1 MATDMITLKF
11 TEMQAFIN
19 YVVDN
24 TLMYGMGYKRV
35 LIDYCTAKF
44 YGKAEFESD
53 DIAEIYDSDDIA
65 EIYDNE
71 YEKLYG
77 DYAVNR
83 RQLAMIENAIND
95 ELDRRIK
102 LLSAS
107 MVMSDANDTI
117 ASLATKLANF
127 VDTLGNAYS
136 ETNSEDVRTI
146 AQAMNKLKNNVTAD
160 SLIKAMV
167 DNGVIKG
174 KKKATK
180 KPKTVTQV
188 AENEEI
194 AKDISVSKGG
204 K

>member
-1 MATDMITLKF
+1 MTTDMITLTF
-11 TEMQAFIN
+11 AEMQAFIN

-24 TLMYGMGYKRV
+24 TLIYGMGYKDV
-35 LIDYCTAKF
+35 LIQYCAAKF
-44 YGKAEFESD
+44 YGKIEFE
-53 DIAEIYDSDDIA
+53 SDDIA

-71 YEKLYG
+71 YEKLYS
-77 DYAVNR
+77 DYAINKG
-83 RQLAMIENAIND
+83 QLKMIENAINE

-107 MVMSDANDTI
+107 MVMADANDAI
-117 ASLATKLANF
+117 ANLATKLSNF
-127 VDTLGNAYS
+127 VDILGKAYS
-136 ETNSEDVRTI
+136 ETNSEDVKTI
-146 AQAMNKLKNNVTAD
+146 AQAMSKLKNNVTAD

-174 KKKATK
+174 KKKAIK
-180 KPKTVTQV
+180 KPKTVTEV

-194 AKDISVSKGG
+194 IRNISASKGG

>member
-1 MATDMITLKF
+1 MTTDMITLTF
-11 TEMQAFIN
+11 AEMQAFIN

-24 TLMYGMGYKRV
+24 TLIYGMGYKDV
-35 LIDYCTAKF
+35 LIQYCTAKF
-44 YGKAEFESD
+44 YGKIEFE
-53 DIAEIYDSDDIA
+53 SDDIA

-71 YEKLYG
+71 YEKLYS
-77 DYAVNR
+77 DYAINKG
-83 RQLAMIENAIND
+83 QLKMIENAINE

-107 MVMSDANDTI
+107 MVMADANDAI
-117 ASLATKLANF
+117 ANLAIKLSNF
-127 VDTLGNAYS
+127 VNALGNAYS
-136 ETNSEDVRTI
+136 ETNSEDVKTI
-146 AQAMNKLKNNVTAD
+146 AQAMSKLKNNVTAD

-174 KKKATK
+174 KKKAIK
-180 KPKTVTQV
+180 KPKTVTEV

-194 AKDISVSKGG
+194 VRNISVSKGG

>member
-1 MATDMITLKF
+1 MATEMNTLTF
-11 TEMQAFIN
+11 AEMQAFIN

-24 TLMYGMGYKRV
+24 TLMYGSGYKRV

-44 YGKAEFESD
+44 YGKVEFE
-53 DIAEIYDSDDIA
+53 SDDIA

-71 YEKLYG
+71 YEKLYS
-77 DYAVNR
+77 DYAVNKG
-83 RQLAMIENAIND
+83 QFAMIENAINN
-95 ELDRRIK
+95 ELDRRIR

-107 MVMSDANDTI
+107 MIMSDANDAI
-117 ASLATKLANF
+117 SSLATKLANF
-127 VDTLGNAYS
+127 VDALGSAYS
-136 ETNSEDVRTI
+136 ETNSDDVKTI
-146 AQAMNKLKNNVTAD
+146 AQAMSKLKNNVTAD

-180 KPKTVTQV
+180 KPKTVTEV

-194 AKDISVSKGG
+194 VRNISVSKGG

>member
-1 MATDMITLKF
+1 MATEMNTLTF
-11 TEMQAFIN
+11 AEMQTFIN

-24 TLMYGMGYKRV
+24 TLIYGSGYKNV
-35 LIDYCTAKF
+35 LIQYCTAKF
-44 YGKAEFESD
+44 YGKIEFESD
-53 DIAEIYDSDDIA
+53 NIA

-71 YEKLYG
+71 YEKLYS
-77 DYAVNR
+77 DYAVNKG
-83 RQLAMIENAIND
+83 QFAMIENAINN
-95 ELDRRIK
+95 ELDRRIR

-107 MVMSDANDTI
+107 MVMSDANDAI
-117 ASLATKLANF
+117 ANFATKLSNF
-127 VDTLGNAYS
+127 VNALGNAYS
-136 ETNSEDVRTI
+136 ETNSDDVKTI
-146 AQAMNKLKNNVTAD
+146 AQAMSKLKNNVTAD

-180 KPKTVTQV
+180 KPKTVTEV

-194 AKDISVSKGG
+194 VRDISVSKGG

>member
-1 MATDMITLKF
+1 MVTNTITLTF
-11 TEMQAFIN
+11 AEMQAFIN

-24 TLMYGMGYKRV
+24 TLVYGMGYKEV
-35 LIDYCTAKF
+35 LTQYCTAKF
-44 YGKAEFESD
+44 YGKVEFE
-53 DIAEIYDSDDIA
+53 SDDIA

-71 YEKLYG
+71 YEKLYN
-77 DYAVNR
+77 DYTVNKG
-83 RQLAMIENAIND
+83 QFAMIENAINN

-102 LLSAS
+102 LLLAS
-107 MVMSDANDTI
+107 MVMSDANDAI
-117 ASLATKLANF
+117 ASFVTKLANF

-136 ETNSEDVRTI
+136 ETNSDDVKTI
-146 AQAMNKLKNNVTAD
+146 AQAMSKLKNNVTAD

-180 KPKTVTQV
+180 KPKTVTEV

-194 AKDISVSKGG
+194 VRNISVSKGG

>member
-1 MATDMITLKF
+1 MTTDMITLTF
-11 TEMQAFIN
+11 AEMQAFIN

-24 TLMYGMGYKRV
+24 TLIYGMGYKRIF
-35 LIDYCTAKF
+35 IDYSVAKL
-44 YGKAEFESD
+44 YGKVDFE
-53 DIAEIYDSDDIA
+53 SDDIA

-71 YEKLYG
+71 YEKLYS
-77 DYAVNR
+77 DYAINKGQFV
-83 RQLAMIENAIND
+83 MIENSINE

-107 MVMSDANDTI
+107 MVMSDANDAI
-117 ASLATKLANF
+117 ASLATKLSNF
-127 VDTLGNAYS
+127 VNALGNAYS
-136 ETNSEDVRTI
+136 ETNSEDVKTI
-146 AQAMNKLKNNVTAD
+146 AQAMSKLKNNVTAD

-180 KPKTVTQV
+180 KSKTVTEV

-194 AKDISVSKGG
+194 VRNISVSKGDE
-204 K
+204 

>member
-1 MATDMITLKF
+1 MATEMITLTF
-11 TEMQAFIN
+11 AEMQAFIN

-24 TLMYGMGYKRV
+24 TLIYGMGYKEV
-35 LIDYCTAKF
+35 LTQYCTAKF
-44 YGKAEFESD
+44 YGKVEFE
-53 DIAEIYDSDDIA
+53 SDDIA

-71 YEKLYG
+71 YEKFCCGELNLN
-77 DYAVNR
+77 V
-83 RQLAMIENAIND
+83 RQLNMIISAIDN
-95 ELDRRIK
+95 ELNRRIK
-102 LLSAS
+102 LLTTS
-107 MVMSDANDTI
+107 MVMSDANDAI

-136 ETNSEDVRTI
+136 ETNSEDVKII
-146 AQAMNKLKNNVTAD
+146 AQAMGKLKNNVTAD

-167 DNGVIKG
+167 DNGVIEG

-194 AKDISVSKGG
+194 AKNISVSKGG

>member
-1 MATDMITLKF
+1 MAIEMITLTF
-11 TEMQAFIN
+11 AEMQAFIN

-24 TLMYGMGYKRV
+24 TLIYGMGYKEV
-35 LIDYCTAKF
+35 LTQYCTAKF
-44 YGKAEFESD
+44 YGKVEFE
-53 DIAEIYDSDDIA
+53 SDDIA

-71 YEKLYG
+71 YEKFCCGELNLN
-77 DYAVNR
+77 V
-83 RQLAMIENAIND
+83 RQLNMIISAIDN

-102 LLSAS
+102 FLSAS
-107 MVMSDANDTI
+107 MVMSDANDAI
-117 ASLATKLANF
+117 ASFATKLANF

-136 ETNSEDVRTI
+136 ETNSEDVKTI
-146 AQAMNKLKNNVTAD
+146 AQAMSKLKNNVTAD

-194 AKDISVSKGG
+194 AKNISVSKGG

>member
-1 MATDMITLKF
+1 MATEMITLTF
-11 TEMQAFIN
+11 AEMQAFIN

-24 TLMYGMGYKRV
+24 TLIYGMGYKEV
-35 LIDYCTAKF
+35 LTQYCTAKF
-44 YGKAEFESD
+44 YGKVEFE
-53 DIAEIYDSDDIA
+53 SDDIA

-71 YEKLYG
+71 YEKFCCGELNLN
-77 DYAVNR
+77 V
-83 RQLAMIENAIND
+83 RQLNMIISAIDN

-107 MVMSDANDTI
+107 MVMSDANDAI

-136 ETNSEDVRTI
+136 ETNSEDVKTI
-146 AQAMNKLKNNVTAD
+146 AQAMGKLKNNVTAD

-167 DNGVIKG
+167 DNGVIEG
-174 KKKATK
+174 KKNATK
-180 KPKTVTQV
+180 KPKTITQV

-194 AKDISVSKGG
+194 AKNISVSKGG

>member
-1 MATDMITLKF
+1 MATDMITLTF
-11 TEMQAFIN
+11 AEMQAFIN

-24 TLMYGMGYKRV
+24 TLIYGMGYKEV
-35 LIDYCTAKF
+35 LTQYCTAKF
-44 YGKAEFESD
+44 YGKIEFE
-53 DIAEIYDSDDIA
+53 SDDIA

-71 YEKLYG
+71 YEKLNCSEL
-77 DYAVNR
+77 VLNV
-83 RQLAMIENAIND
+83 RQLDMINSAIDN

-107 MVMSDANDTI
+107 MVMADANDAI
-117 ASLATKLANF
+117 ANLATKLSNF
-127 VDTLGNAYS
+127 VNALGNAYS
-136 ETNSEDVRTI
+136 ETNSEDVKTI
-146 AQAMNKLKNNVTAD
+146 AQAMSKLKNNVTAD

-180 KPKTVTQV
+180 KPKTVTEV

-194 AKDISVSKGG
+194 VRNISVGKGG

>member
-1 MATDMITLKF
+1 MVTNTITLTF
-11 TEMQAFIN
+11 AEMQAFIN

-24 TLMYGMGYKRV
+24 TLVYGMGYKEV
-35 LIDYCTAKF
+35 LTQYCTAKF
-44 YGKAEFESD
+44 YGKVEFE
-53 DIAEIYDSDDIA
+53 SDDIA

-71 YEKLYG
+71 YEKLYN
-77 DYAVNR
+77 DYTVNKG
-83 RQLAMIENAIND
+83 QFAMIENAINN

-107 MVMSDANDTI
+107 MVMSDANDAI
-117 ASLATKLANF
+117 ASFVTKLANF

-136 ETNSEDVRTI
+136 ETNSDDVKTI
-146 AQAMNKLKNNVTAD
+146 AQAMSKLKNNVTAD

-180 KPKTVTQV
+180 KPKTVTEV

-194 AKDISVSKGG
+194 VRNISVSKGG

>member
-1 MATDMITLKF
+1 MATEMNTLTF
-11 TEMQAFIN
+11 AEMRAFIN

-24 TLMYGMGYKRV
+24 TLIYGMGYKEV
-35 LIDYCTAKF
+35 LIQYCTAKF
-44 YGKAEFESD
+44 YGKVEFE
-53 DIAEIYDSDDIA
+53 SDDIA

-71 YEKLYG
+71 YEKFCCGELNLN
-77 DYAVNR
+77 V
-83 RQLAMIENAIND
+83 RQLNMIISAIDN

-102 LLSAS
+102 LLTAS
-107 MVMSDANDTI
+107 MVMSDANDAI

-136 ETNSEDVRTI
+136 ETNSDDVKTI
-146 AQAMNKLKNNVTAD
+146 AQAMGKLKNNVTAD
-160 SLIKAMV
+160 SFIKAMV
-167 DNGVIKG
+167 DNGVIEG
-174 KKKATK
+174 KKKTTK

-194 AKDISVSKGG
+194 AKNISVSKGG

>member
-1 MATDMITLKF
+1 MAEMVTLTF
-11 TEMQAFIN
+11 AEMQSFIN

-24 TLMYGMGYKRV
+24 TLIYGMGYKDV
-35 LIDYCTAKF
+35 LAQYCTAKF
-44 YGKAEFESD
+44 YSKIEFE
-53 DIAEIYDSDDIA
+53 SDDIA

-71 YEKLYG
+71 YEKLYS
-77 DYAVNR
+77 DYAINKG
-83 RQLAMIENAIND
+83 QLKMIENAINE

-107 MVMSDANDTI
+107 MVMADANDAI
-117 ASLATKLANF
+117 ANLATKLSNF
-127 VDTLGNAYS
+127 VNALGNAYS
-136 ETNSEDVRTI
+136 ETNSEDVKTI
-146 AQAMNKLKNNVTAD
+146 AQAMSKLKNDVTAD

-180 KPKTVTQV
+180 KPKTVTEV

-194 AKDISVSKGG
+194 VRNISVSKGG
-204 K
+204 E

>member
-1 MATDMITLKF
+1 MATDMITLTF
-11 TEMQAFIN
+11 AEMQAFIN

-24 TLMYGMGYKRV
+24 TLVYGMGYKEV
-35 LIDYCTAKF
+35 LTQYCTAKF
-44 YGKAEFESD
+44 YGKVEFE
-53 DIAEIYDSDDIA
+53 SDDIA

-71 YEKLYG
+71 YEKLYN
-77 DYAVNR
+77 DYIVNKS
-83 RQLAMIENAIND
+83 QFAMIENAINN

-102 LLSAS
+102 FLSAS
-107 MVMSDANDTI
+107 MVMSDANDAI
-117 ASLATKLANF
+117 ASFVTKLANF

-136 ETNSEDVRTI
+136 ETNSDDVKTI
-146 AQAMNKLKNNVTAD
+146 AQAMSKLKNNVTAD

-180 KPKTVTQV
+180 KPKTVTEV

-194 AKDISVSKGG
+194 VRNISVSKGG